1 MTKSRLSRLA
11 SPFGIHRSLSS
22 LMISSSTLST
32 SVLAASLRAITPATI
47 FRPLLIASAV
57 AGSFAWTG
65 AQAFE
70 PFVVRD
76 IRVEGIQRTDAGT
89 VFNYLPVKAG
99 ETFTDEKATAALKA
113 LYATGFF
120 KDVRIDVDKDVLVVI
135 VEERPAIASVDF
147 TGMKE
152 FDKDTLKKALRDIG
166 LYETAIFD
174 RSALDRAEQE
184 LKRQYLSRG
193 KYGAVITTTVTPLE
207 RNRASITFNI
217 DEGDVATIKQI
228 HIVGNQVYKEK
239 DLLAEIALT
248 TPGWFT
254 WYSKADQ
261 YSKQKLT
268 GDIESLRSF
277 YLNRG
282 YLEFNVESTQV
293 SITPDKKDIYITINI
308 TEGEKYTVSDV
319 KIAGEALVTEEELRK
334 LLFIKAGDT
343 YSGEKLTASTK
354 AIQDRL
360 GALGYAF
367 ANANPQPELDRAK
380 HTVALTMFVDPGR
393 RVYVR
398 RINVTGNTK
407 TRDEVVRRE
416 MRQAESGWYDVDAI
430 KLSKERLERL
440 SYFKEVNVETPQ
452 VSGTNDQV
460 DVNIAVTEK
469 PTGTFNIGAGYSAL
483 DKVILTTSVQ
493 QANLFGSGQNVGLSL
508 DTSSLTR
515 TAVLSATDPYFTDN
529 GVSRTV
535 DLFYRTTNPSDT
547 NLGDFSIQ
555 TAGAGLSFGVPFTEY
570 DTVFF
575 GLTFEH
581 THLDVFATSPQI
593 YQDYVAQF
601 GPSTTALINT
611 IGWQRDS
618 RDSGITPTRGRFQR
632 ANLGVA
638 VPGGSLRYYQ
648 ATYQQTYYYPI
659 SQNYTLSANG
669 EFDYARGY
677 DGKPLPVF
685 KNYYAGGIGS
695 VRGYD
700 TSSIGPRDIN
710 GDPIG
715 GAKRFNVNLELLFP
729 LPGTGRDKAF
739 RGFVFADAGG
749 VFAEKVKI
757 TAGPK
762 TETTMISASTTDAN
776 GITTTTLVPQ
786 SRLIS
791 SGIKYSVGF
800 GINWLSPLGAL
811 RLSYAIP
818 LHTTPD
824 DKLQRLQFNIG
835 NGF

>member
-1 MTKSRLSRLA
+1 MTKSRVSREA
-11 SPFGIHRSLSS
+11 SPFGVRRLIPVFRLIPASVFASSALTSS
-22 LMISSSTLST
+22 LRR
-32 SVLAASLRAITPATI
+32 VATMPRSM
-47 FRPLLIASAV
+47 RPLISASAV
-57 AGSFAWTG
+57 AGLFGVATG
-65 AQAFE
+65 ASAFE

-89 VFNYLPVKAG
+89 VFSYLPIKVG
-99 ETFTDEKATAALKA
+99 DTFNDERATAALKA

-120 KDVRIDVDKDVLVVI
+120 KDVRIDADNNVLVVI
-135 VEERPAIASVDF
+135 VEERPAIASIDF

-174 RSALDRAEQE
+174 RSSLDRAEQE
-184 LKRQYLSRG
+184 LKRQYLMRG
-193 KYGAVITTTVTPLE
+193 KYGATMTTTVTPLE
-207 RNRASITFNI
+207 RNRVSVTFNV

-228 HIVGNQVYKEK
+228 HIVGNKLFAEK
-239 DLLAEIALT
+239 QLLEEVTMT

-254 WYSKADQ
+254 WYSKTDQ
-261 YSKQKLT
+261 YSKEKLNT
-268 GDIESLRSF
+268 DLEALRNF

-293 SITPDKKDIYITINI
+293 SITPDKKDIFITINVS
-308 TEGEKYTVSDV
+308 EGEKYSVSDI
-319 KIAGEALVTEEELRK
+319 KIAGEALVTEEELRR
-334 LLFIKAGDT
+334 LLQLKVGDV

-354 AIQDRL
+354 AIQERL

-367 ANANPQPELDRAK
+367 ANANAQPELDRVN
-380 HTVALTMFVDPGR
+380 HVVAFTIFVDPGR

-416 MRQAESGWYDVDAI
+416 MRQAEGGWYDVDAI

-440 SYFKEVNVETPQ
+440 AYFKEVKAETPQ

-460 DVNIAVTEK
+460 DVNVNVIEK

-493 QANLFGSGQNVGLSL
+493 QGNVFGSGQTVGLQL
-508 DTSSLTR
+508 DTSSLNR

-535 DLFYRTTNPSDT
+535 DIFYRTTNPSDT
-547 NLGDFSIQ
+547 DLGDFAVR

-575 GLTFEH
+575 GLRYEKTS
-581 THLDVFATSPQI
+581 LDVFDTSPQVYI
-593 YQDYVAQF
+593 DYVNQF
-601 GPSTTALINT
+601 GPRTSALIST
-611 IGWQRDS
+611 VGWQRDS
-618 RDSGITPTRGRFQR
+618 RDSGITPTRGRYQR
-632 ANLGVA
+632 ANIEA
-638 VPGGSLRYYQ
+638 TVPAGTLRYYR

-659 SQNYTLSANG
+659 SQNYTLSLNG
-669 EFDYARGY
+669 EVDYARGF

-685 KNYYAGGIGS
+685 KNFYAGGIGS

-715 GAKRFNVNLELLFP
+715 GAKRFNLNAELLFP
-729 LPGTGRDKAF
+729 LPGTGKDRAF
-739 RGFVFADAGG
+739 RGFVFGDMGG
-749 VFAEKVKI
+749 VYAEKTKI
-757 TAGPK
+757 TAA
-762 TETTMISASTTDAN
+762 ESFVSTTSTDPLTGLA
-776 GITTTTLVPQ
+776 TTTTRAVG
-786 SRLIS
+786 
-791 SGIKYSVGF
+791 SGVKYSVGF
-800 GINWLSPLGAL
+800 GINWLSPLGSL
-811 RLSYAIP
+811 KLSYALP
-818 LHTTPD
+818 LHSKPD

-835 NGF
+835 GQ